1 MEGINV
7 QDNMFLEAYEN
18 YRTTI
23 ELSEMVFHDLKNIL
37 ANISGLAQLSMLK
50 TESREV
56 KGYLNR
62 INQATLDFKDVLDKY
77 YKLINGD
84 TEEIQEPSEVYMI
97 LKDAL
102 ELAQFKLENINI
114 NKIGVE
120 LLVNIRSGSRVI
132 CCKYGLRQCFLNII
146 INALDAMK
154 ENGGTLTIDIYDN
167 DDNSFV
173 CVDITDTGTGISDEN
188 IDRIF
193 ESKFT
198 TKPEG
203 TGLGLKIAKECIE
216 EIGGTIK
223 AISKVDVG
231 TKISMS
237 LPIYEGK

>member
-1 MEGINV
+1 MEGIKA

-18 YRTTI
+18 HKTTI

-37 ANISGLAQLSMLK
+37 ANISGLSQLSMIETK
-50 TESREV
+50 SEAV
-56 KGYLNR
+56 KGYLSR
-62 INQATLDFKDVLDKY
+62 INVATLEFQNILDKY

-84 TEEIQEPSEVYMI
+84 MEEIQEPSEVYMI

-114 NKIGVE
+114 NTIGVE
-120 LLVNIRSGSRVI
+120 LLVNIKSGSRVI
-132 CCKYGLRQCFLNII
+132 CCKYDLRQCFLNII
-146 INALDAMK
+146 INALDALK
-154 ENGGTLTIDIYDN
+154 EKGGTLTIDIYDN

-188 IDRIF
+188 IDRVF

-198 TKPEG
+198 TKPDG

-216 EIGGTIK
+216 EIGGSIK
-223 AISKVDVG
+223 ATSKVDVG

-237 LPIYEGK
+237 LPIYEDK